1 MSGVEGVEGRERGD
15 DGRTNGQRHM
25 DLHGQKGT
33 AAAAATDS
41 AATIA
46 IAIAIAIAT
55 ATATAAALASA
66 TIAAIAANTDYDSRT
81 YS

>member
-46 IAIAIAIAT
+46 IAIA
-55 ATATAAALASA
+55 TAAALASA